1 MLIVAAVVI
10 VVVIAS
16 LRTLAIVY
24 TDALWFGSVGFSSVW
39 HRLFEVKA
47 GLFVGFALIFFAF
60 LWLNL
65 VVVDRLAPSELA
77 LGPED
82 ELVRRYQRAVAPHA
96 LLVRT
101 AVSLVLALIAA
112 SSAIGEWQ
120 NYLLYRNGVSFTGPG
135 STDPQFH
142 RNIGWFMF
150 KLPFEQFVVGWAFV
164 ALVVVTVVTLVAHY
178 LNGGIRV
185 QSNGPRVTPAVKAHL
200 SVLIACI
207 AVVKAFGYVLQRYGL
222 DLSSNGYVNG
232 AGYTDVHARIPALEL
247 LVLISVAAAVLLL
260 FNIWRRGWA
269 LPVLAVGLWAFVA
282 VVVGA
287 IYPAVVQAVKVNPAQ
302 NTLEAP
308 YIARNI
314 AATRTAMGIAHVKQV
329 SFAADKSATSQTL
342 EADASSLLD
351 VSLWDPS
358 LTNPTFTKLQ
368 QTKSYYAFN
377 TLALD
382 RYFVNGQLTPE
393 VVGVRQINQSD
404 LPSSGWVNTHL
415 QYTHGYGMVIAPANQ
430 ADSNGQP
437 VFSVQNVPPVSA
449 PGLPQILQPSVYFG
463 VAGSGGDSGYVVA
476 DTTQPEIDYQA
487 SNGNNR
493 TSHYHGTGGVQLNNF
508 LTRAAFA
515 LRFGDA
521 KLLISN
527 DITSKSRLM
536 FVRDIRNMAA
546 KAAPFLRYDSSPYP
560 VLVGGHIKWVLD
572 AYTVSADYP
581 YGQPADTNALPP
593 DSGLAGQN
601 FNYIR
606 NSVKVVVD
614 AYSGTMKFYVMDPSD
629 PIIRTWEK
637 VFPHLFT
644 PGSQMPPD
652 LQAHIRYPKDIFT
665 VQAAAYGRYHITNPA
680 AFYNNANGW
689 VLSQSPGSG
698 APGAALSTT
707 FTTNAQGQTVSTGQ
721 VERMKPLYETFRVPG
736 ENAVSYNLIDAFVP
750 VSNGQIQTLSAFL
763 VAGSDPGHYGQ
774 LTSFVTPPGQNVD
787 GPALIDA
794 RIASDTTISSTISLL
809 DQHGSNV
816 LLGHVEMVPV
826 GQSMLY
832 FRPLYVSSSRN
843 AVPALRDVIVAYS
856 GPNGATEL
864 AMQSTLSAALQK
876 VFTGLTLPGA
886 GSQSSSPSSAP
897 PAKNPQVQALVTQA
911 NQQFAKA
918 QSDLKNL
925 DYAAYGQDLAALQS
939 TLQQLQQL
947 ENPGSSSSSS
957 GASASTSSSTST
969 TPPVGTSSTRTAHS
983 TSRSGSAGSG
993 TSVPSTTS
1001 TTSGLAAGR
1010 PR

>member
-1 MLIVAAVVI
+1 MLIVAVVVI
-10 VVVIAS
+10 VVLIAS

-39 HRLFEVKA
+39 RRLFEVKA

-101 AVSLVLALIAA
+101 VVSLVLALIAA
-112 SSAIGEWQ
+112 SSTIGEWQ
-120 NYLLYRNGVSFTGPG
+120 NYLLFRNGVSFSGPG

-185 QSNGPRVTPAVKAHL
+185 QSNGPRVTPAFKAHL

-222 DLSSNGYVNG
+222 DLSHNGYVQG
-232 AGYTDVHARIPALEL
+232 AGYTDIHARIPALEL
-247 LVLISVAAAVLLL
+247 LVLISIAAAVLLL

-287 IYPAVVQAVKVNPAQ
+287 IYPAVVQALKVNPAQ
-302 NTLEAP
+302 NSLEEP

-314 AATRTAMGIAHVKQV
+314 AATRTAMGINHVKQV
-329 SFAADKSATSQTL
+329 PFAADKSATAQTL

-351 VSLWDPS
+351 VSLWDPT

-368 QTKSYYAFN
+368 QTKSYYSFN

-393 VVGVRQINQSD
+393 VVGVRQINQAD

-449 PGLPQILQPSVYFG
+449 PGMPQILQPSVYFG
-463 VAGSGGDSGYVVA
+463 VAGSGADHGYVVA
-476 DTTQPEIDYQA
+476 NTTQPEIDYQTT
-487 SNGNNR
+487 NGNNV
-493 TSHYHGTGGVQLNNF
+493 TSHYHGSGGVQLNGL

-515 LRFGDA
+515 LRFGDI

-527 DITSKSRLM
+527 DITPKSRLM
-536 FVRDIRNMAA
+536 FVRDITDMAE
-546 KAAPFLRYDSSPYP
+546 KAAPFLYYGSNPYP
-560 VLVGGHIKWVLD
+560 VLVGGHIKWVLN
-572 AYTVSADYP
+572 AYTVSPNYP
-581 YGQPADTNALPP
+581 YAEAANTNALPP
-593 DSGLAGQN
+593 NSSLAGQN

-606 NSVKVVVD
+606 NSVKVVVG
-614 AYSGTMKFYVMDPSD
+614 AYSGSMKFYVTDPSD

-652 LQAHIRYPKDIFT
+652 LQSHLRYPKDLFT

-689 VLSQSPGSG
+689 ALSQSPGSG
-698 APGAALSTT
+698 APGAALATT

-721 VERMKPLYETFRVPG
+721 VTRMQPLYETFRVPG
-736 ENAVSYNLIDAFVP
+736 QTGVSYNLIDAFVP

-763 VAGSDPGHYGQ
+763 VAGSDPGQYGQ
-774 LTSFVTPPGQNVD
+774 LTAFVTPPGQNVD

-794 RIASDTTISSTISLL
+794 RIESDTTISSTISLL

-832 FRPLYVSSSRN
+832 FRPLYVSSSNN
-843 AVPALRDVIVAYS
+843 AIPVLRDVIVAYS
-856 GPNGATEL
+856 GPNGATQL
-864 AMQSTLSAALQK
+864 AMKGTLSAALQQ
-876 VFTGLTLPGA
+876 VFSGLTLPGA
-886 GSQSSSPSSAP
+886 SSQPSSSSSTAP
-897 PAKNPQVQALVTQA
+897 AANPQVQALVAQA

-918 QSDLKNL
+918 QNDLKNL
-925 DYAAYGQDLAALQS
+925 DYAAYGQDMAALQS

-947 ENPGSSSSSS
+947 ENAGSSSGTHASGAPPSSTTTGPSGSSS
-957 GASASTSSSTST
+957 
-969 TPPVGTSSTRTAHS
+969 RTAHS
-983 TSRSGSAGSG
+983 TSRSGGSG
-993 TSVPSTTS
+993 PTSTVPSTTS
-1001 TTSGLAAGR
+1001 TTAGLAAGR